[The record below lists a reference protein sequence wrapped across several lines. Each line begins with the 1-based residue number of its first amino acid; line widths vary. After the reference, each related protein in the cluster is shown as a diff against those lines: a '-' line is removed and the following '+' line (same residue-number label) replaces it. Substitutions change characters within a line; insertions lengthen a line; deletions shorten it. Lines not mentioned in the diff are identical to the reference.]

1 MLDFATQNGISNLD
15 TAFAYGTAED
25 VVGEFIKRKTIS
37 REKLNI
43 SSKLVPNIMDEV
55 KPEKY
60 ESKVLELIKN
70 QLKRLNTDYLDVY
83 LYHSARYIHNEALL
97 SAIQIAKKEGLAKKV
112 GVSVYDPE
120 EVRKGLVSDKVD
132 FMQFPYSI
140 FDQRMLADGIFGLPL
155 NGTEIDTRSAF
166 IQGLIIMN
174 EGKVP
179 SFLQKAKPIVRKID
193 EVCEKYNVNRVA
205 LAMNFVKQQKS
216 ISSLVFGVDNMEQ
229 LKQDIEFFNNEIPSN
244 IVNEIAKEFTGIEA
258 DIVMP
263 SLWKK

>member
-1 MLDFATQNGISNLD
+1 MNLRLGTVQFGQNYGINGQKQPSLEDSVKMLDFATQNGISNLD

-60 ESKVLELIKN
+60 EAKVLELIKK

-97 SAIQIAKKEGLAKKV
+97 SALQIAKKEGLAKKV

-166 IQGLIIMN
+166 IQGLIIIYGGN
-174 EGKVP
+174 KNIPATDFSGAYI
-179 SFLQKAKPIVRKID
+179 SWR
-193 EVCEKYNVNRVA
+193 
-205 LAMNFVKQQKS
+205 S
-216 ISSLVFGVDNMEQ
+216 I
-229 LKQDIEFFNNEIPSN
+229 
-244 IVNEIAKEFTGIEA
+244 T
-258 DIVMP
+258 
-263 SLWKK
+263 